1 MSFEIQSRMA
11 RENRSSTLGVV
22 LEEADES
29 VFWLEMLSDCEIVP
43 LEKLKLLI
51 GEAHELSAI
60 FTASRR
66 TAKSNLIDYP
76 ITKLQN
82 FRCLM

>member
-29 VFWLEMLSDCEIVP
+29 VFWLGEMLSDCEIVP

-51 GEAHELSAI
+51 GEAHEL
-60 FTASRR
+60 T
-66 TAKSNLIDYP
+66 
-76 ITKLQN
+76 
-82 FRCLM
+82 